1 MKKLALALAAI
12 LLLSTCSA
20 FADVILEGEKVWDG
34 DTPFEFT
41 LMIDDSYEPDGR
53 VVYEMLEKKTNVH
66 VKLNLAP
73 YQVQLEKMAVALS
86 TGDYADVIAGWLL
99 GTKLPFASLSRKAMR
114 TSFSSSGGVGI
125 SRPRRSSHT

>member
-20 FADVILEGEKVWDG
+20 FADVLLEGEKVWDG

-86 TGDYADVIAGWLL
+86 TGDYADVICLL
-99 GTKLPFASLSRKAMR
+99 Y
-114 TSFSSSGGVGI
+114 TSPS
-125 SRPRRSSHT
+125 PRD

>member
-53 VVYEMLEKKTNVH
+53 VIYEMLEKKTNVH

-99 GTKLPFASLSRKAMR
+99 GTKD
-114 TSFSSSGGVGI
+114 VI
-125 SRPRRSSHT
+125 E